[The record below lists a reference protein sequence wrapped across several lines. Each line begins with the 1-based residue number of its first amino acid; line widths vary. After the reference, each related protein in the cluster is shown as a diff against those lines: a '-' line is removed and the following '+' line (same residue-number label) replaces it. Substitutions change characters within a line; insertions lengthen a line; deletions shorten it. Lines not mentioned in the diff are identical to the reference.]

1 MFDEKVFIAQ
11 VEQAQAEEFADIMTR
26 PSAEQE
32 KALRAHLGDHR
43 YQRMHAMAL
52 RGNVTRATGRT
63 KGNVLVVHGSMGSE
77 LSIVGPNERT
87 QIWVHALRLM
97 DGQLSRLRMAE
108 ARVGRAASESIHATG
123 IMKRHYGELLLT
135 LAQHWSVRA
144 FWYDWRRG
152 TEYAALRLQGLLADW
167 FDERDPIHF
176 VAHGLG
182 GLVVRALIQR
192 DPDRWNGCLTTDKNG
207 DAGGRL
213 VMLGTPHHGS
223 FTIPQLLAGI
233 DPLTKQ
239 LAQLDRRH
247 DDSEVQAVVSSFP
260 GLYEMLPSP
269 LLLPDLEP
277 LFQAETY
284 LPARVSQRH
293 LDNARLNY
301 ESRHDPADDGRLVQ
315 VVGFGQPTLSGI
327 SNPTRVC
334 DLKAYQASFAGD
346 GRVPLNLAE
355 LKTSGESGQP
365 IRTYYVKENHGTLT
379 ANEQVLSALDEL
391 LETGTTSLLD
401 DRPPAGET
409 LGRDA
414 RDGLER
420 AQDKCAASL
429 GQRVERLRA
438 RGTRDPAVG
447 VGYVTFDERNAEELI
462 TRDVLSLPVRAQ
474 TANLQMPPPGRITLA
489 VEHDLIHKPDLRSG
503 DLPIDAIAV
512 GHYEQVRPAGAEL
525 QLDQAISSALR
536 PAGAARHN
544 GGAVSD
550 SGILTEYTE
559 RGIIRGDLGQP
570 FFLPDPRV
578 APNDPAGRLI
588 VLAGMGAPGRFGAPE
603 LTVLARELC
612 WSLGRM
618 GKKHLATLLIGAGYG
633 NLTEAE
639 AVDAWIRGIKH
650 ALSGTIEGDD
660 RKLQRI
666 TFIEAD
672 GAKIRG
678 IQHAIL
684 QAKQRLKEQERL
696 EIEYERLPKKRLD
709 EIKDHNLVA
718 ARRRPPSV
726 DPPPTR
732 ISYTMDFGSYR
743 FGAITQ
749 DASIPE
755 REIPLDTKLVDQA
768 NNELAAEW
776 NPAMQLERGRFLER
790 LLIPRDLRD
799 QLASL
804 RPIVMSVDA
813 TTARIH
819 WELLA
824 QPTFGDVED
833 PDGTAAAEPGRDFLG
848 TTRGLTRQLRTTF
861 APPPEPPPPARR
873 VLRVLV
879 VADPAE
885 DAPLRG
891 AQEEGVEVADLFS
904 AFNLSHGP
912 AVESKVLVT
921 ALLGPREATRT
932 NVLRRLML
940 HSFDVLH
947 FAGHARYDPDT
958 RTSGWLFSDGE
969 LVTANELNRID
980 RIPKFVFSN
989 ACESGITPDRSEQR
1003 SVDLA
1008 PNFAESFFARGVS
1021 NFVCTAWPVEDLA
1034 ARKFALTLYQRLL
1047 GLSPDPGR
1055 AGRYRPDTP
1064 APMHIAMQQARLK
1077 VTEPPFT
1084 GSRTW
1089 GAYQHYG
1096 NPFFRLF
1103 QEPTLTGRRGGA
1115 KKPKPGSQGDETK
1128 AKPSPAALASAAEPG
1143 PPTPAA
1149 QPPASA

>member
-1 MFDEKVFIAQ
+1 MFDEKIFIAQ
-11 VEQAQAEEFADIMTR
+11 VEQAQADEFADIMTR

-52 RGNVTRATGRT
+52 RGSVARAGGTT
-63 KGNVLVVHGSMGSE
+63 KGNVVVLHGSMGSE
-77 LSIVGPNERT
+77 LSLVGPNERT

-97 DGQLSRLRMAE
+97 DGQLSRLRLAE
-108 ARVGRAASESIHATG
+108 TRSGRAASENIHATG

-135 LAQHWSVRA
+135 LAQQWSVRA

-152 TEYAALRLQGLLADW
+152 VEYAALRLQGLLVDW

-192 DPDRWNGCLTTDKNG
+192 DPARWALCRPAGEEA
-207 DAGGRL
+207 AGGRL

-223 FTIPQLLAGI
+223 FTVPQLLAGI
-233 DPLTKQ
+233 DPLTRQ
-239 LAQLDRRH
+239 LARLDRRH
-247 DDSEVQAVVSSFP
+247 DESEVQAVVSSFA

-269 LLLPDLEP
+269 LRMPGLEP

-284 LPARVSQRH
+284 APARVSQRY
-293 LDNARLNY
+293 LDAALAGYKARQA
-301 ESRHDPADDGRLVQ
+301 PPDDGRLVQ
-315 VVGFGQPTLSGI
+315 VVGHGQPTLSGLDD
-327 SNPTRVC
+327 PARVR
-334 DLKAYQASFAGD
+334 DPEAYQASFAGD
-346 GRVPLNLAE
+346 GRVLLDLAE
-355 LKTSGESGQP
+355 LETSGGSGQP
-365 IRTYYVKENHGTLT
+365 VRTYYVEENHGTLT
-379 ANEQVLSALDEL
+379 ANEKVLNALDEL
-391 LETGTTSLLD
+391 LETGVTSLLD
-401 DRPPAGET
+401 DRRPAESR
-409 LGRDA
+409 GRDA
-414 RDGLER
+414 RAGLRKSGE
-420 AQDKCAASL
+420 KCATNL
-429 GQRVERLRA
+429 LQRVERLRA
-438 RGTRDPAVG
+438 RATRDVSPG
-447 VGYVTFDERNAEELI
+447 VGYVTFDERVTEELI
-462 TRDVLSLPVRAQ
+462 TRDVLSSPVRARV
-474 TANLQMPPPGRITLA
+474 ADLELPPPGKIELA
-489 VEHDLIHKPDLRSG
+489 VEHALIHKSDLRSG

-512 GHYEQVRPAGAEL
+512 GHYEQVKPAGAEL
-525 QLDQAISSALR
+525 QLDQAISGALGQAG
-536 PAGAARHN
+536 PAGTN
-544 GGAVSD
+544 GGRSPD
-550 SGILTEYTE
+550 SGILTQYTE
-559 RGIIRGDLGQP
+559 RGIIRGELGQP

-578 APNDPAGRLI
+578 APDGPGAGRLI

-633 NLTEAE
+633 NLAENE
-639 AVDAWIRGIKH
+639 AVEAWVRGIKH
-650 ALSGTIEGDD
+650 AVSGSVEGDD

-672 GAKIRG
+672 GAKIRR
-678 IQHAIL
+678 IQDAIL
-684 QAKQRLKEQERL
+684 EAKKRLKEQERL
-696 EIEYERLPKKRLD
+696 EIEYERLPKEQLD
-709 EIKDHNLVA
+709 SIKGSNLVKA
-718 ARRRPPSV
+718 SRRPEPA

-732 ISYTMDFGSYR
+732 ITYSFHFGSFR

-755 REIPLDTKLVDQA
+755 REIPLDGNLVEQA

-776 NPAMQLERGRFLER
+776 NPAMQLERGRFVER

-799 QLASL
+799 QLSSQT
-804 RPIVMSVDA
+804 PIVLSVDA

-819 WELLA
+819 WELVA
-824 QPTFGDVED
+824 QPEFSDVESLE
-833 PDGTAAAEPGRDFLG
+833 GQTTEPGRGFLG
-848 TTRGLTRQLRTTF
+848 TARGLTRQLRSTF
-861 APPPEPPPPARR
+861 APPPEPPPPAHR

-891 AQEEGVEVADLFS
+891 AQEEGVEVADLFA
-904 AFNLSHGP
+904 AFNVAHGSK
-912 AVESKVLVT
+912 VESKVLVT

-932 NVLRRLML
+932 NVLRHLML

-947 FAGHARYDPDT
+947 FAGHSTYNPDT
-958 RTSGWLFSDGE
+958 RSSGWLFSDGE

-989 ACESGITPDRSEQR
+989 SCESGITPDRSEQR

-1021 NFVCTAWPVEDLA
+1021 NFVCTAWPVEDVA
-1034 ARKFALTLYQRLL
+1034 ARMFAMTLYRQLL
-1047 GLSPDPGR
+1047 GLSPTSEER
-1055 AGRYRPDTP
+1055 ASRYRAVDPE
-1064 APMHIAMQQARLK
+1064 PMHLAMQRARQR
-1077 VTEPPFT
+1077 VAEPPFA

-1089 GAYQHYG
+1089 GSYQHYG
-1096 NPFFRLF
+1096 NPYFRLF
-1103 QEPTLTGRRGGA
+1103 QPSMLAGRRGAATGRSRSA
-1115 KKPKPGSQGDETK
+1115 SRSTGTK
-1128 AKPSPAALASAAEPG
+1128 AETQAETQAGAPGAAPAVPSAPSPARD
-1143 PPTPAA
+1143 
-1149 QPPASA
+1149 